1 MPIKSPFINMGPSPN
16 PSNMN
21 SGMSGMPI
29 KDSLEEITKSSSR
42 APVGTHYKKYYSAS
56 IPIYLSHSGFM
67 KMLSMNP
74 ETGYTPLET
83 FLASNHLKKALLKYI
98 QNESVRKFVFFFNFY
113 SNRFSSTFKFR
124 QITELNSALISFA
137 TKLLK
142 IQIVNEITQNYAA
155 FSLNISPLIDQLQT
169 DILQDYFYAKIL
181 CPPYRTTAALA
192 YFVLLNTSETKTL
205 KEFIELLNI
214 ELVSVII
221 NVFFTRTLLINASF
235 LEL

>member
-21 SGMSGMPI
+21 SGMSGMPV

-98 QNESVRKFVFFFNFY
+98 QNESVRNIFIFY
-113 SNRFSSTFKFR
+113 SNLLQVSYTFKFR
-124 QITELNSALISFA
+124 QITELNTALISFA

-221 NVFFTRTLLINASF
+221 KVFFKRIIY
-235 LEL
+235 